1 MRKLFIPLLAVI
13 ALPTVINAG
22 NEKDLIVVTDLGE
35 KIIIKE
41 SDIQVERDTKNKLIT
56 MINDRTEGHIN
67 STKDC
72 IANNNENGRNMYG
85 GGGPN
90 MPPPCQAGLQ
100 NIMGICR
107 SPCEKKPNFNGI
119 FGYYTDY
126 KGKRCGS
133 ISCITIWNGDKY
145 EGVWSCSGRPE

>member
-13 ALPTVINAG
+13 ALPTVLNAG

-72 IANNNENGRNMYG
+72 IANNNATRVISNTPFEGPGVVTQRVDENKYDWMYDATKG
-85 GGGPN
+85 N
-90 MPPPCQAGLQ
+90 LIRA
-100 NIMGICR
+100 
-107 SPCEKKPNFNGI
+107 S
-119 FGYYTDY
+119 GY
-126 KGKRCGS
+126 KF
-133 ISCITIWNGDKY
+133 
-145 EGVWSCSGRPE
+145 